1 MVCEVGEGLHRTAS
15 SWSYRTKVDVELDSY
30 HRENYWVVL
39 RREKHDPI
47 EVFYKL

>member
-1 MVCEVGEGLHRTAS
+1 MVCEVGEGLHRTGS
-15 SWSYRTKVDVELDSY
+15 SWSYRTKVDSY